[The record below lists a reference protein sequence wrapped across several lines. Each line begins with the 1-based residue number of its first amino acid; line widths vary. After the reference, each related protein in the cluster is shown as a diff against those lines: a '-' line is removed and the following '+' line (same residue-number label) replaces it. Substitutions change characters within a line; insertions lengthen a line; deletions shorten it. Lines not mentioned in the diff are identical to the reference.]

1 MHRNANKR
9 GGTTTKSILPGVSPG
24 EDGAKRR
31 GFKKNP
37 GLEKPA
43 PILRELAYYNR
54 E

>member
-1 MHRNANKR
+1 MQISAAGLLRNP
-9 GGTTTKSILPGVSPG
+9 SSPGVSPG
-24 EDGAKRR
+24 EDRAKRR